1 MFVRTN
7 AAHFINDRLFPKAMN
22 TVESRQVLKLY
33 PNVIPVKGYNRS
45 LLVDLQKAKSHLVP
59 NDLVDCL
66 GQDRTLVEEYE
77 SFILENELGLLID
90 EEIGGC
96 LTPLPT
102 DYVPASAINNAILEL
117 DENSSWSIPS
127 VLNQLDELGAQFL
140 EVRFLDF
147 YSVVKNLRILQVY
160 SNETTI
166 ESIQIL
172 VPFHK
177 DLKAF
182 LDSAL
187 KERFF
192 RLSTILIYNASE
204 GFELD
209 VNFYKLV
216 FTRQEAVSHDHCG
229 NISTAQFRQNTQA
242 YVRNMNYNSCLAH
255 KISVDRNGWIG
266 NCPSMNSAFGH
277 VDDTSFSEVVLE
289 HEFQKKWKWTKDKI
303 SICSVCE
310 FRTICTDCRAFT
322 MDNRENGKPSKCGY
336 NPFISL
342 WKGDENYLSEEDC
355 GIRIENGNMIIPEE
369 KVNEI
374 NARIWG

>member
-1 MFVRTN
+1 MN
-7 AAHFINDRLFPKAMN
+7 AASNG
-22 TVESRQVLKLY
+22 QVLKLY
-33 PNVIPVKGYNRS
+33 PNVIPVRGYNRS

-59 NDLVDCL
+59 NDLIDFL
-66 GQDRTLVEEYE
+66 EQDISAVEEYE
-77 SFILENELGLLID
+77 NFIIENELGIFID
-90 EEIGGC
+90 REIGAC

-102 DYVPASAINNAILEL
+102 DYYPASAINNAILEL
-117 DENSSWSIPS
+117 NENSSWSLPS

-147 YSVVKNLRILQVY
+147 YSVVKNLRILQFY

-166 ESIQIL
+166 ESIQIM

-177 DLKAF
+177 DLKAY
-182 LDSAL
+182 LDSSL
-187 KERFF
+187 NERFF

-216 FTRQEAVSHDHCG
+216 FTRQEAVSHEHCG
-229 NISTAQFRQNTQA
+229 NISMHHFRQNTQS
-242 YVRNMNYNSCLAH
+242 YVRGQNYNSCLAH
-255 KISVDRNGWIG
+255 KISVDRNGFIG
-266 NCPSMNSAFGH
+266 NCPSMHETFGH
-277 VDDTSFSEVVLE
+277 VDDKSFAEVLQE
-289 HEFQKKWKWTKDKI
+289 KKLQMKWQLTKDKI

-310 FRTICTDCRAFT
+310 FRTICSDCRAFT
-322 MDNRENGKPSKCGY
+322 MENTENGKPSKCGY

-342 WKGDENYLSEEDC
+342 WKGEENYLSEQDC
-355 GIRIENGNMIIPEE
+355 GIRIENGNISIPEE
-369 KVNEI
+369 KINEI

>member
-1 MFVRTN
+1 
-7 AAHFINDRLFPKAMN
+7 MN
-22 TVESRQVLKLY
+22 PIKSKQVLKLY

-66 GQDRTLVEEYE
+66 DQDTTLVEEYE
-77 SFILENELGLLID
+77 TFILENELGLFID
-90 EEIGGC
+90 EEIGAC

-102 DYVPASAINNAILEL
+102 DYFPASAINNAILEL

-166 ESIQIL
+166 ESIQIM

-177 DLKAF
+177 GLKAF
-182 LDSAL
+182 LDSTL

-192 RLSTILIYNASE
+192 RLSTILVYNAAA

-216 FTRQEAVSHDHCG
+216 FTRQESVSHEHCG
-229 NISTAQFRQNTQA
+229 NISMDHFRQNTEA

-255 KISVDRNGWIG
+255 KVSVDRNGLIR
-266 NCPSMNSAFGH
+266 NCPSMNTAFGH
-277 VDDTSFSEVVLE
+277 VDDTSFAEVVLE

-303 SICSVCE
+303 SICSFCE

-322 MDNRENGKPSKCGY
+322 IDNTENGKPSKCGY

-355 GIRIENGNMIIPEE
+355 GIRIENGSIIIPEE
-369 KVNEI
+369 KMNEI

>member
-1 MFVRTN
+1 MSSARN
-7 AAHFINDRLFPKAMN
+7 
-22 TVESRQVLKLY
+22 RQVLKLY

-45 LLVDLQKAKSHLVP
+45 LLLDLQKAKSHLVP
-59 NDLVDCL
+59 NDLIDYL
-66 GQDRTLVEEYE
+66 EQDAAVEEYE
-77 SFILENELGLLID
+77 KFIIENELGLLID
-90 EEIGGC
+90 EEIGAC

-102 DYVPASAINNAILEL
+102 HYHPASTINNAILEL

-147 YSVVKNLRILQVY
+147 YSVIKNLRILQAY
-160 SNETTI
+160 SNETTF

-182 LDSAL
+182 LDSSL
-187 KERFF
+187 NERFF
-192 RLSTILIYNASE
+192 RLSTILVYNASE

-209 VNFYKLV
+209 VHFYKLV
-216 FTRQEAVSHDHCG
+216 FTSQKSVSREHCG
-229 NISTAQFRQNTQA
+229 NISKDYFRLNTQS
-242 YVRNMNYNSCLAH
+242 YVRSRNYNSCLAH
-255 KISVDRNGWIG
+255 KISVDKNGLIG
-266 NCPSMNSAFGH
+266 NCPSMNGSFGH
-277 VDDTSFSEVVLE
+277 VDEQSLTEVVE
-289 HEFQKKWKWTKDKI
+289 GREFQKKWGLTKEKI

-310 FRTICTDCRAFT
+310 FRSICADCRAFT
-322 MDNRENGKPSKCGY
+322 IEDMENGKPSKCGY

-355 GIRIENGNMIIPEE
+355 GIRIENGVISIPEE
-369 KVNEI
+369 QIYEI
-374 NARIWG
+374 NKRIWG